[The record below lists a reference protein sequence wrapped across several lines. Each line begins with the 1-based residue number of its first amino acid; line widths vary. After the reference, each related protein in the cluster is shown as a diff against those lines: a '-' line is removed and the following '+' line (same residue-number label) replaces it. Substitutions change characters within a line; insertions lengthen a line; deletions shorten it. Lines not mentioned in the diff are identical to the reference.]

1 MRAKGEDTMKSD
13 HFFDGGKLIGSF
25 VLVALIGWA
34 LENFAGMA
42 FGASFG
48 NTVAVFLAVIA
59 TGALRLLWMW
69 VERSNVTLPLGGKPR
84 RLTVGS
90 LFVGAGAFL
99 AVSYMFSGL
108 AWLAAPSSQDVSGY
122 ESAPSAGGR
131 LTDDF
136 DRRQRARDRKEYAEK
151 ERTRQDR
158 AWRMDNGLNPY
169 DRYGNKL
176 RCNGSPLKRECES

>member
-1 MRAKGEDTMKSD
+1 MKSD
-13 HFFDGGKLIGSF
+13 HFFDGGKLFGSF

-42 FGASFG
+42 FGASLG
-48 NTVAVFLAVIA
+48 NAVVVFLAVIA

-69 VERSNVTLPLGGKPR
+69 VERSNVTFPFGGKPR

-99 AVSYMFSGL
+99 VVSYMFSGL
-108 AWLAAPSSQDVSGY
+108 AWLAAPSSKGVAGY
-122 ESAPSAGGR
+122 EEAQSAGGR

-136 DRRQRARDRKEYAEK
+136 DRRQAARHRKKEFEK
-151 ERTRQDR
+151 ELTRRDR

-176 RCNGSPLKRECES
+176 RCNGSPQKRECEY